1 MGTTRGTWIDRSI
14 PGTPRRVV
22 TRKTTERHRRAT
34 SRRRA
39 RASRRRA
46 RASSGARAR
55 ERWTDGSSIERTCGL
70 AVARALVTCALVVS
84 PRACDA
90 REFFGASSAVEE
102 PVEPFTVFGTVEKL
116 FEVRVFDDEA
126 GTKIVGRKRGIT
138 AKSCVNVIP
147 ASRIPMGGRA
157 PVPDRPSACA
167 ETAVVGE
174 IKEQRDMLRACAPAC
189 SASCSRAVGEYA
201 EAQKRQTGFGLPQ
214 EARER
219 VVRSCVVTCGKDCER
234 AGKSYSF
241 EIPFRF

>member
-1 MGTTRGTWIDRSI
+1 MCDDARQCAAMRVASWTRVGVVDARA
-14 PGTPRRVV
+14 GAKVRRG
-22 TRKTTERHRRAT
+22 RRLRCVGRVDA
-34 SRRRA
+34 SVDARAGERA
-39 RASRRRA
+39 RD
-46 RASSGARAR
+46 
-55 ERWTDGSSIERTCGL
+55 EWSIERRSVGRSI
-70 AVARALVTCALVVS
+70 ARALMTCALAVS
-84 PRACDA
+84 PLACDA
-90 REFFGASSAVEE
+90 REFFSASPAVEE
-102 PVEPFTVFGTVEKL
+102 PVEPFTVYGTVEKL

-126 GTKIVGRKRGIT
+126 GTKVVGRKRGIT

-174 IKEQRDMLRACAPAC
+174 IKEQRDMLRACAPSC
-189 SASCSRAVGEYA
+189 SASCSKAVGEYA
-201 EAQKRQTGFGLPQ
+201 EAQKRDTGFGLPK
-214 EARER
+214 EAKER